1 MCVVVVV
8 FTPPPL
14 CCHLRF
20 HNSLKTHLSEGFLL
34 CRNFSS
40 FTTPSPEWISVPKS
54 FASVFFFYILSYFLS
69 KRLGC
74 FSGCLMSSSSI
85 QKLFVEVS
93 QHSNDLLMNLWGRKR
108 TPILFLHH
116 LGTTPILIL
125 NNYKVIREQ
134 TLYDLNNFKPH
145 NFPPTFFY
153 LFIYLYLFI
162 FLYIWIYSCVS

>member
-1 MCVVVVV
+1 
-8 FTPPPL
+8 
-14 CCHLRF
+14 
-20 HNSLKTHLSEGFLL
+20 
-34 CRNFSS
+34 
-40 FTTPSPEWISVPKS
+40 
-54 FASVFFFYILSYFLS
+54 
-69 KRLGC
+69 
-74 FSGCLMSSSSI
+74 MSSSSI

-162 FLYIWIYSCVS
+162 FLYIWIYSCVSYFIVHRNLNIICILLLYENCINLNYIELVHSDFRVYYILLFFCLFILDFDIDTPTINLHLST